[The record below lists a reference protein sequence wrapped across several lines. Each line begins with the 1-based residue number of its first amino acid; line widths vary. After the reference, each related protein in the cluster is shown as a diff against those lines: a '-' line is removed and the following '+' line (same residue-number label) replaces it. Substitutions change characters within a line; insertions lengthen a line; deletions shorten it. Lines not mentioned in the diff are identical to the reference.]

1 MENDEHMLYTW
12 FLISFKPKKK
22 LEKKKNLTCPV
33 RFFHDP
39 GFRMR
44 VKILYAPF
52 KSVIGL

>member
-33 RFFHDP
+33 RFFDGG
-39 GFRMR
+39 GFQGCS
-44 VKILYAPF
+44 L
-52 KSVIGL
+52 IGANPIGGQN